1 MTKPLNIEIG
11 YKTFIRFCLVVVGF
25 ALVSILLYKASTALL
40 IIGAALFLAIAIS
53 PLVNKIGD
61 LLPSKG
67 RTLSITLAYVLVVG
81 FLIGVVAI
89 VGPTI
94 INESVKF
101 ASNLPQLISD
111 SIGEGTPI
119 DNFAK
124 SLGIEDTQAQIVSTL
139 STFTGGIVDNLSN
152 FLAASIGTIANLIT
166 AVILVLVLSLFM
178 LTEGPGIL
186 NRFWRHFRANPEA
199 KRISKVAERMADI
212 IAKYVTNAIS
222 VSLINACCTAVAV
235 FLLSVIFG
243 LAPGLALPFGLV
255 TGIFSLIPMF
265 GSLIGGCLVALLLAF
280 NSIPAGVSFLIYTII
295 YLQVES
301 NFISPKIQ
309 SKGLKLPALVVL
321 GAVTIGVYMF
331 GLIGAIVAI
340 PIAGC
345 AKVLLEEYSDDLPFG
360 DDPKDNQKETPK
372 PDKKLIAKE

>member
-25 ALVSILLYKASTALL
+25 GLVGMLLFKAATALL

-53 PLVNKIGD
+53 PLVNKISD
-61 LLPSKG
+61 LIPSKG

-81 FLIGVVAI
+81 FLAGIVAI

-111 SIGEGTPI
+111 NIGEGTPI

-124 SLGIEDTQAQIVSTL
+124 SVGIEDTQAQIVSTL

-152 FLAASIGTIANLIT
+152 FLAASIGTIANLVT
-166 AVILVLVLSLFM
+166 AIILILVLSLFM

-186 NRFWRHFRANPEA
+186 NRFWRRFRTSPEA
-199 KRISKVAERMADI
+199 KRASKVAERMADVV
-212 IAKYVTNAIS
+212 AKYVTNAIS
-222 VSLINACCTAVAV
+222 VSLINACCTAIAV

-243 LAPGLALPFGLV
+243 LTPGLALPFGLI

-280 NSIPAGVSFLIYTII
+280 NSVPAGISFLIYTII

-321 GAVTIGVYMF
+321 SAVTIGVYMF
-331 GLIGAIVAI
+331 GLVGAIVAI

-345 AKVLLEEYSDDLPFG
+345 IKVLLEEYGDNLPFN
-360 DDPKDNQKETPK
+360 DDPKTSPEPEPKVQKI
-372 PDKKLIAKE
+372 IAEK

>member
-25 ALVSILLYKASTALL
+25 GLVGMLLFKAATALL
-40 IIGAALFLAIAIS
+40 IIGAALFLAGAIS
-53 PLVNKIGD
+53 PLVNKISD
-61 LLPSKG
+61 LIPSKG

-81 FLIGVVAI
+81 FLAGVVAI

-111 SIGEGTPI
+111 NIGEGTPI

-124 SLGIEDTQAQIVSTL
+124 SVGIEDTQAQIVSTL
-139 STFTGGIVDNLSN
+139 SAFTGGIVDNLSN
-152 FLAASIGTIANLIT
+152 FLAASIGTIANLVT
-166 AVILVLVLSLFM
+166 AVILILVLSLFM

-186 NRFWRHFRANPEA
+186 NRFWRHFRTSPEA
-199 KRISKVAERMADI
+199 KRMADVV
-212 IAKYVTNAIS
+212 AKYVTNAIS
-222 VSLINACCTAVAV
+222 VSLINACCTAIAV
-235 FLLSVIFG
+235 FLLSVVFG

-280 NSIPAGVSFLIYTII
+280 NSIPAGISFLIYTII

-321 GAVTIGVYMF
+321 SAVTIGVYMF
-331 GLIGAIVAI
+331 GLVGAIVAI

-345 AKVLLEEYSDDLPFG
+345 IKVLFEEYGDNLPFN
-360 DDPKDNQKETPK
+360 DDPKTSPK
-372 PDKKLIAKE
+372 PEPKVQKIIAEK

>member
-25 ALVSILLYKASTALL
+25 GLVGMLLFKAATALL
-40 IIGAALFLAIAIS
+40 IIGAALFLAVAIS
-53 PLVNKIGD
+53 PLVNKISD
-61 LLPSKG
+61 LIPSKG

-81 FLIGVVAI
+81 FLAGVIAI

-111 SIGEGTPI
+111 NIGEGTPI
-119 DNFAK
+119 
-124 SLGIEDTQAQIVSTL
+124 VSTL
-139 STFTGGIVDNLSN
+139 SAFTGGIVDNLSN
-152 FLAASIGTIANLIT
+152 FLAASIGTIANLVT
-166 AVILVLVLSLFM
+166 AVILILVLSLFM

-186 NRFWRHFRANPEA
+186 NRFWRHFRTSPEA
-199 KRISKVAERMADI
+199 KRASKVAERMADVV
-212 IAKYVTNAIS
+212 AKYVTNAIS
-222 VSLINACCTAVAV
+222 VSLINACCTAIAV
-235 FLLSVIFG
+235 FLLSVVFG

-280 NSIPAGVSFLIYTII
+280 NSVPAGISFLIYTII

-321 GAVTIGVYMF
+321 SAVTIGVYMF
-331 GLIGAIVAI
+331 GLVGAIVAI

-345 AKVLLEEYSDDLPFG
+345 IKVLFEEYGDNLPFN
-360 DDPKDNQKETPK
+360 DDPKTSPK
-372 PDKKLIAKE
+372 PEPKVQKIIAEK